1 MACTCTKCD
10 VEIKPFQKVLVEVD
24 SHEFGKEGDSRKVW
38 ILGTHTGMNWLIL
51 SEFGTGK
58 NKSSCRIQATGQQN
72 HPDLI
77 PEYVRG
83 SRVIC
88 KKCRTI
94 DGWGSKLEHKT
105 YELGTRGNRLNPKFM
120 VHVDGSFEEAPS
132 CLSDSDTEV
141 EEIEEDS
148 ETEKEASA
156 SEASEASSSEEDIE
170 DFSDEESV
178 KNVKDVKVKPAA
190 VQSVPSVAIPVPAS
204 PCKSAGSKRSAS
216 SMASMASQDVGS
228 CSGGACGP
236 FGTPERCKLR
246 RLECPGAPARPEKP
260 SKSERMASAIQSSL
274 DNGGIKAEHARLLR
288 MLAGLEGLEDDE

>member
-141 EEIEEDS
+141 EEDS
-148 ETEKEASA
+148 ETEKEASESE
-156 SEASEASSSEEDIE
+156 SEASSEEDIE

-178 KNVKDVKVKPAA
+178 KEKVKPAA
-190 VQSVPSVAIPVPAS
+190 VQSVPSVVPAS

-216 SMASMASQDVGS
+216 SMASMASMASQDVGS
-228 CSGGACGP
+228 CSGGASGP

>member
-51 SEFGTGK
+51 SQFGTGK

-141 EEIEEDS
+141 EEIEKDS
-148 ETEKEASA
+148 ETEKEASDSEA
-156 SEASEASSSEEDIE
+156 SKASEASSSDEDIE

-178 KNVKDVKVKPAA
+178 KNVKDVKVDLVFDPPWSRDMMSEEA
-190 VQSVPSVAIPVPAS
+190 Q
-204 PCKSAGSKRSAS
+204 
-216 SMASMASQDVGS
+216 
-228 CSGGACGP
+228 
-236 FGTPERCKLR
+236 
-246 RLECPGAPARPEKP
+246 LETG
-260 SKSERMASAIQSSL
+260 MFF
-274 DNGGIKAEHARLLR
+274 
-288 MLAGLEGLEDDE
+288 

>member
-88 KKCRTI
+88 KKCRTL

-141 EEIEEDS
+141 EKDS
-148 ETEKEASA
+148 ETEKDASDT
-156 SEASEASSSEEDIE
+156 EASEASSSEEDIE
-170 DFSDEESV
+170 DFSDEEE
-178 KNVKDVKVKPAA
+178 VKPA
-190 VQSVPSVAIPVPAS
+190 VQSSVVPCVVPAS
-204 PCKSAGSKRSAS
+204 PCKSSGSKRSSS

-228 CSGGACGP
+228 CSGGACGASGACGT

-246 RLECPGAPARPEKP
+246 RLECPGAPARPERPEKL

-288 MLAGLEGLEDDE
+288 MLAGLEDDE

>member
-10 VEIKPFQKVLVEVD
+10 GEIKPFQKVLVEVD

-51 SEFGTGK
+51 TEFGTGK
-58 NKSSCRIQATGQQN
+58 NKSSCRIQATSEPT

-83 SRVIC
+83 FRVIC

-94 DGWGSKLEHKT
+94 DGWSSKLEHKT

-132 CLSDSDTEV
+132 CLGDSDTE
-141 EEIEEDS
+141 IEDKDS
-148 ETEKEASA
+148 EK
-156 SEASEASSSEEDIE
+156 SEASEASDTESSESSEEDIE
-170 DFSDEESV
+170 DFSDEE
-178 KNVKDVKVKPAA
+178 KVKPV
-190 VQSVPSVAIPVPAS
+190 VQCPSVVPAS
-204 PCKSAGSKRSAS
+204 PCKSAGSKRSSS

-228 CSGGACGP
+228 CSGASGASKASSKA
-236 FGTPERCKLR
+236 FGTPERCKIR
-246 RLECPGAPARPEKP
+246 KVECPGAPARP

-274 DNGGIKAEHARLLR
+274 DNGCIKAEHARLLR

>member
-132 CLSDSDTEV
+132 CLSESDTEV
-141 EEIEEDS
+141 EEDS
-148 ETEKEASA
+148 EKEASASEA

-178 KNVKDVKVKPAA
+178 KEKVKPAA
-190 VQSVPSVAIPVPAS
+190 VPSVAVPVPAS

-216 SMASMASQDVGS
+216 SMASMASMASQDVGS
-228 CSGGACGP
+228 CSGP

-288 MLAGLEGLEDDE
+288 MLAGLEGVEDDE

>member
-51 SEFGTGK
+51 SQFGTGK

-141 EEIEEDS
+141 EEIENS
-148 ETEKEASA
+148 EKEASD

-178 KNVKDVKVKPAA
+178 KNVKDVKPAA
-190 VQSVPSVAIPVPAS
+190 VPSVAVPVPAS
-204 PCKSAGSKRSAS
+204 PCKSAGSKRSS
-216 SMASMASQDVGS
+216 SSLASQDVGS
-228 CSGGACGP
+228 CSGGGSSGASGASGP
-236 FGTPERCKLR
+236 FGTPERCKVR
-246 RLECPGAPARPEKP
+246 RTECPGAPARPEKP
-260 SKSERMASAIQSSL
+260 SKSERMAFAIQSSL
-274 DNGGIKAEHARLLR
+274 ANGGIKAEHARLLR
-288 MLAGLEGLEDDE
+288 MLAGLEDDE

>member
-51 SEFGTGK
+51 SQFGTGK

-141 EEIEEDS
+141 EEIENS
-148 ETEKEASA
+148 EKEASA

-178 KNVKDVKVKPAA
+178 KNVKDVKPAA
-190 VQSVPSVAIPVPAS
+190 VPSVAVPVPAS
-204 PCKSAGSKRSAS
+204 PCKSAGSKRSSTSLA
-216 SMASMASQDVGS
+216 SMASLASQDVGS
-228 CSGGACGP
+228 CSGGGASGASGP
-236 FGTPERCKLR
+236 FGTPERCKIR
-246 RLECPGAPARPEKP
+246 RTECPGAPARP

-288 MLAGLEGLEDDE
+288 MLAGLEDDE

>member
-88 KKCRTI
+88 KKCRTL

-141 EEIEEDS
+141 EKDS
-148 ETEKEASA
+148 ETEKDASDT
-156 SEASEASSSEEDIE
+156 EASEASSSEEDIE
-170 DFSDEESV
+170 DFSDEEE
-178 KNVKDVKVKPAA
+178 VKPA
-190 VQSVPSVAIPVPAS
+190 VQSSLVPSATPCVVPAS
-204 PCKSAGSKRSAS
+204 PCKSSGSKRSSS

-228 CSGGACGP
+228 CSGGASGASGP
-236 FGTPERCKLR
+236 FGTPERCKIR
-246 RLECPGAPARPEKP
+246 RTECPGAPARPERPEKL

-288 MLAGLEGLEDDE
+288 MLAGLEDDE